1 MTGNVSGLREVACRI
16 AVGVRHT
23 LKRLVPEKMKPTGIR
38 LSAPCLAVASCET
51 TRDLLL
57 CPALQM

>member
-16 AVGVRHT
+16 AVRVRHT
-23 LKRLVPEKMKPTGIR
+23 LKRLVPKKMKPIGIHP
-38 LSAPCLAVASCET
+38 SAPCLAVASCET

-57 CPALQM
+57 STALQM